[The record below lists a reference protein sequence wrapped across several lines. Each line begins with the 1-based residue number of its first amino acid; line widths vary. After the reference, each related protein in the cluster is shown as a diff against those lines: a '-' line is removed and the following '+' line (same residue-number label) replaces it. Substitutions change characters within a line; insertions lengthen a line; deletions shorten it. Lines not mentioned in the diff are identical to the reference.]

1 MSSFYEYFK
10 ENMEGM
16 GLPAP
21 ESLFGSVTSAV
32 ATASTL
38 LGQIEKFGERVTI
51 SELLRAG
58 TKLEQLAMIG
68 ACSAAFYA
76 GAVIGSIAVATG
88 RALGNGTT
96 LRDVL
101 FTAQKVDLM
110 ADWLAHCLHRYPG
123 MYQTATS
130 NRASYRF
137 LGHVA

>member
-38 LGQIEKFGERVTI
+38 LGQIDKFGERVTI
-51 SELLRAG
+51 TELLRAG

-68 ACSAAFYA
+68 ACSAAFYV
-76 GAVIGSIAVATG
+76 GAVIGRLPLPPEERLAMAQRWGTCSLMRKNSTSWLIGSPTVCTG
-88 RALGNGTT
+88 IQACT
-96 LRDVL
+96 
-101 FTAQKVDLM
+101 K
-110 ADWLAHCLHRYPG
+110 PPP
-123 MYQTATS
+123 QTGPAIDS
-130 NRASYRF
+130 WDM
-137 LGHVA
+137 